1 MYSSNTHVFPSKLEK
16 GFWRKK
22 QLMSSPT
29 FHKKNSSVKILKY
42 RMLDEQSRLIN
53 FITCSKL
60 RYKAHALMI
69 DHSSTFHKI
78 P

>member
-29 FHKKNSSVKILKY
+29 FHKKKLKC
-42 RMLDEQSRLIN
+42 ENIE
-53 FITCSKL
+53 I
-60 RYKAHALMI
+60 
-69 DHSSTFHKI
+69 
-78 P
+78 